1 MRELQKAGLKVF
13 SILPKIVKCSPCL
26 YLMTTNIQQ
35 GRKVLTLEMKIVRSH
50 IFFHVLGNSLRKDMA
65 VDKAEIV
72 EGKECSKVE

>member
-1 MRELQKAGLKVF
+1 
-13 SILPKIVKCSPCL
+13 
-26 YLMTTNIQQ
+26 MTTNIQQ